1 MSAIIVVLALTA
13 TGLGTTFYIAATKW
27 RSKAAVE
34 AEIAPGTSVRKIS
47 DTLAASGVIRTPRLF
62 ELYARAKGV
71 AGKLRAGTYEFEA
84 GTTMLAALSKIE
96 RGDVKQYPFTIVEGW
111 TIKDIAATLAGR
123 LFTASPAFS
132 EDFLRLTND
141 KDFISS
147 LGISGAVSLEG
158 YLFPDTYFLTRPV
171 TPENFIRRLV
181 ARQNEVIGGLD
192 GEAVRESGMGL
203 NKLVTLASIIEK
215 ETGATDERPLIA
227 SVFFNRL
234 KLGMPLQSDPTIIYG
249 LPSFD
254 GNIKKSD
261 ISNPHAYN
269 TYVHPGL
276 PPGPICNPGKAS
288 LEAVIHPAESKYLY
302 FVSRNDGTHV
312 FSETLAEHSKA
323 VMKYQINRNSLR
335 P

>member
-1 MSAIIVVLALTA
+1 MILAA
-13 TGLGTTFYIAATKW
+13 AGLGATFYIATTQW
-27 RSKAAVE
+27 RSKTQVE
-34 AEIAPGTSVRKIS
+34 IEIPQGSSVRKIA
-47 DTLAASGVIRTPRLF
+47 DLLASNGVIRTPKFF
-62 ELYARAKGV
+62 ELYARVKGT

-111 TIKDIAATLAGR
+111 TIKDIAAALAGR
-123 LFTASPAFS
+123 PFTASPAFS
-132 EDFLRLTND
+132 ADFLRLTND

-147 LGISGAVSLEG
+147 LGISGTVSLEG

-181 ARQNEVIGGLD
+181 ARFNEVIGGLD
-192 GEAVRESGMGL
+192 GEAVRGSGMGP
-203 NKLVTLASIIEK
+203 NELVTLASIVEK
-215 ETGATDERPLIA
+215 ETGAADERPLIA

-249 LPSFD
+249 LPNFD
-254 GNIKKSD
+254 GNIRKSD

-302 FVSRNDGTHV
+302 FVSRNDGAHV

-323 VMKYQINRNSLR
+323 VMKYQINRNS